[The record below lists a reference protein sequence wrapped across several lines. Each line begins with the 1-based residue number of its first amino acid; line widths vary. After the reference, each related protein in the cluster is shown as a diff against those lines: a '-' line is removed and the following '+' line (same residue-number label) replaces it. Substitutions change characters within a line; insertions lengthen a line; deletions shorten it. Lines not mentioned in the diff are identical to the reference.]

1 MPVPIP
7 IAHSSYP
14 SVSSSPTVSHN
25 GHARL
30 ERSMSVASSPTMRAS
45 MSLASPITR
54 PLSLSRRRGEGEER
68 EIDGAGDAVNGL
80 NLG

>member
-1 MPVPIP
+1 MPIPIP

-14 SVSSSPTVSHN
+14 SVTSSPTVSHN
-25 GHARL
+25 GHTRL

>member
-1 MPVPIP
+1 
-7 IAHSSYP
+7 
-14 SVSSSPTVSHN
+14 
-25 GHARL
+25 
-30 ERSMSVASSPTMRAS
+30 MSVASSPTMRAS